1 MGSSG
6 ILRKEN
12 AHVSKLTLFK
22 LYHNMEKKNV
32 HISLIHLKNIQVS

>member
-1 MGSSG
+1 MDSGG

-22 LYHNMEKKNV
+22 LYHNMEKNV